1 MTTGFFLEHG
11 HKEGWEETRRSGLG
25 GEFKTN
31 FACSTVHLME
41 RKRGEKEEDR
51 CEATHTGA
59 ESSRGKLHLH
69 EKTSQKRKSHSGRLS
84 QSLHKPAPTLVF

>member
-1 MTTGFFLEHG
+1 MTTGFFPEHG

-41 RKRGEKEEDR
+41 RKRGEKEEAR

-59 ESSRGKLHLH
+59 ESSRGNY
-69 EKTSQKRKSHSGRLS
+69 TCMKRPHRNAS
-84 QSLHKPAPTLVF
+84 PTRVD